1 MKPGGPYASLKRGV
15 VQVLLGLSL
24 LAGAS
29 GLLYILDHERNAVAR
44 AEQLAYLPKG
54 EYLRLAVLG
63 YRQLVAD
70 LIWLQA
76 VQHIGASRDTQLG
89 YRWTYHAVDVLTDL
103 DPTFVPPYQATGVF
117 LGVLV
122 GRHKEGLAI
131 LSKGIRHNPAIWQL
145 PFLAGYISYYE
156 LCNPV
161 AGGQYLRIAAQV
173 PGAPA
178 YLPKLA
184 ARMTVESGDP
194 TAALEFLDRFSR
206 SVTDDRVR
214 EALVQ
219 RMKEIVQEKDLLF
232 LEESIR
238 RYRAKYGHVPAKLE
252 DLMLRG
258 LIRQLPVDPLGGQY
272 QSDFLTGA
280 VSSTSKSE
288 RLRIHEK
295 VACHR
300 GIGGSRPQAW
310 SNPVDTPLPILR

>member
-1 MKPGGPYASLKRGV
+1 MKLMRSLSTVKQGLI
-15 VQVLLGLSL
+15 QAAFGLILFLGSSWLLH
-24 LAGAS
+24 
-29 GLLYILDHERNAVAR
+29 ILDHERNAIAR

-63 YRQLVAD
+63 YRQVVAD

-76 VQHIGASRDTQLG
+76 VQHIGSKRDTQLG
-89 YRWTYHAVDVLTDL
+89 YTWTYHAVDVLTDL

-122 GRHKEGLAI
+122 GRHEEGVTI
-131 LSKGIRHNPAIWQL
+131 LSKGIPHNPLSWQL

-156 LCNPV
+156 RCDSV
-161 AGGQYLRIAAQV
+161 AGGRYLQLAAKV

-194 TAALEFLDRFSR
+194 DAALEFLDRFSR
-206 SVTDDRVR
+206 TVTDERVR
-214 EALVQ
+214 DTLSQ
-219 RMKEIVQEKDLLF
+219 RMKEIVQEKDLRF

-238 RYRAKYGHVPAKLE
+238 RYRTKYGQPPAKLE
-252 DLMLRG
+252 DLILRG
-258 LIRQLPVDPLGGQY
+258 IIQHLPADPLGGQY
-272 QSDFLTGA
+272 EVDALSGLVRA
-280 VSSTSKSE
+280 SSTRE

-295 VACHR
+295 VACQV
-300 GIGGSRPQAW
+300 GAGGGKVGAGSDPLGTQL
-310 SNPVDTPLPILR
+310 PVLQ

>member
-1 MKPGGPYASLKRGV
+1 MKRAGFISTVKQGGIHILC
-15 VQVLLGLSL
+15 GLSL

-29 GLLYILDHERNAVAR
+29 GLLHILGYERNAVAR

-54 EYLRLAVLG
+54 EYLRLAALG
-63 YRQLVAD
+63 YRQVVAD
-70 LIWLQA
+70 VIWLQA
-76 VQHIGASRDTQLG
+76 VQHIGGKRDTQLG

-103 DPTFVPPYQATGVF
+103 DPTFVAPYQATGIF

-122 GRHKEGLAI
+122 DRYEEGLAI

-161 AGGQYLRIAAQV
+161 TGGQYLRMAAQV

-178 YLPKLA
+178 YLPRLA

-194 TAALEFLDRFSR
+194 AAALEFLDRFSR
-206 SVTDDRVR
+206 TVTDERVR
-214 EALVQ
+214 EALAQ
-219 RMKEIVQEKDLLF
+219 RMKEIAQEKDLHF
-232 LEESIR
+232 LKDSIR
-238 RYRAKYGHVPAKLE
+238 RYQAKYGRVPSKLE

-258 LIRQLPVDPLGGQY
+258 VIQQLPLDPLGGQY
-272 QSDFLTGA
+272 QIDSLTGV
-280 VSSTSKSE
+280 VSSSSKRE

-295 VACHR
+295 VACHM
-300 GIGGSRPQAW
+300 GVGVSRPQTL
-310 SNPVDTPLPILR
+310 SNPLSVLQ